1 MVKKLPTS
9 QPTRRQSKAPPRAP
23 EPHMPQHVGSIPQH
37 EKRLRLVPNVQTPEP
52 ARASAAQAVQETH
65 AATVIW
71 FNRFKGFGMVRLD
84 DGRDAFIDG
93 SVLGGDVWGT
103 NVQRPVDPGDKIETM
118 VEPCDLFQ
126 GQVTLR
132 VTSVKFSQH
141 PPIKKV
147 GQENP
152 NTQGSTN
159 GTARA
164 NPGKRRNG
172 SCKEIL
178 SQVASA
184 VQKNSSQAPGRG
196 ISNRPADN
204 DERCGLGTQ
213 GHIRDGAQAQT
224 NGSGDGR
231 TGKPACESSDRII
244 VRACKMTFDFGMPP
258 LSNSH
263 IENVVSSLWKKT
275 RGRHPSDDEWQEIRL
290 AISNKMLSWA
300 RARLK
305 KRCDPQSVAAQQ

>member
-1 MVKKLPTS
+1 MAKKNPPTS

-23 EPHMPQHVGSIPQH
+23 EPPSPQHVANMPAH
-37 EKRLRLVPNVQTPEP
+37 EKRLRLVHSVQTPEP
-52 ARASAAQAVQETH
+52 APSGQQMH
-65 AATVIW
+65 MATVIW
-71 FNRFKGFGMVRLD
+71 FNRFKGFGMVRLE

-231 TGKPACESSDRII
+231 TGKAVGQSSDRII
-244 VRACKMTFDFGMPP
+244 VRHLKMTFDFGMPP

-275 RGRHPSDDEWQEIRL
+275 HGRHPSDDEWQEIRL